1 MYSLTET
8 TRRLH
13 IGKRRL
19 YQLLESEGITPTLKS
34 GHKLLT
40 EADFQHISKTLQ
52 HGSEPA
58 HKSGQVRLDT
68 AHDTVQHHAGTA
80 HDTEQHVSDTA
91 HNTPPLLLDRM
102 SSEIEHL
109 RQLLANEQEERRAER
124 QERENYQQMVMVLQ
138 GDMKQLRKQLLET
151 PTPSTF
157 NVSNSATEQAATA
170 EFTEAAPRPDT
181 PVDITEEA
189 TPQHEAIVGNGSW
202 GGRLTAFG
210 LIGTTVVVIAF
221 FIAINNPDL
230 VLIKAI
236 TSLWQ

>member
-52 HGSEPA
+52 HGSEPT
-58 HKSGQVRLDT
+58 HKSGQAKFDT
-68 AHDTVQHHAGTA
+68 AR
-80 HDTEQHVSDTA
+80 DTA

-138 GDMKQLRKQLLET
+138 GDMKQLRQQLLET

-157 NVSNSATEQAATA
+157 SVSNSATEQTAT
-170 EFTEAAPRPDT
+170 RPDT
-181 PVDITEEA
+181 PVDFTGEA
-189 TPQHEAIVGNGSW
+189 APQPEAVVSNNSW
-202 GGRLTAFG
+202 GNRLTAFG
-210 LIGTTVVVIAF
+210 LIGTTVVVISF
-221 FIAINNPDL
+221 LIAINNPDL
-230 VLIKAI
+230 ILSKAI

>member
-8 TRRLH
+8 TRQLH

-52 HGSEPA
+52 HGSESA
-58 HKSGQVRLDT
+58 HKSGHARLDT
-68 AHDTVQHHAGTA
+68 AHDTAQHHAGTA

-91 HNTPPLLLDRM
+91 HNTPPLLLNRM

-138 GDMKQLRKQLLET
+138 GDMKQLRQQLLEA
-151 PTPSTF
+151 PTSPTF
-157 NVSNSATEQAATA
+157 SVSNPVAERDMPA
-170 EFTEAAPRPDT
+170 EFTEATPRPET
-181 PVDITEEA
+181 IPNASSGSGARAFGIMTLVVLAALAWVTMTNTEL
-189 TPQHEAIVGNGSW
+189 PLREAI
-202 GGRLTAFG
+202 A
-210 LIGTTVVVIAF
+210 
-221 FIAINNPDL
+221 
-230 VLIKAI
+230 
-236 TSLWQ
+236 SLWQ

>member
-8 TRRLH
+8 TRQLH

-52 HGSEPA
+52 HGSESA
-58 HKSGQVRLDT
+58 HKPGLTRLD
-68 AHDTVQHHAGTA
+68 TA

-91 HNTPPLLLDRM
+91 HNTPPLLLNRM

-138 GDMKQLRKQLLET
+138 GDMKQLRQQLLET
-151 PTPSTF
+151 STPSTF
-157 NVSNSATEQAATA
+157 SVSNSATDQAAPMGFA
-170 EFTEAAPRPDT
+170 EAVPGADI

-189 TPQHEAIVGNGSW
+189 TPQYEAIVSNDSW
-202 GGRLTAFG
+202 GSRLKAFG
-210 LIGTTVVVIAF
+210 LISTAMLVIAF
-221 FIAINNPDL
+221 FLTINNPDL
-230 VLIKAI
+230 FLSQAI
-236 TSLWQ
+236 ASLWQ

>member
-8 TRRLH
+8 TRQLH

-52 HGSEPA
+52 HGSESA
-58 HKSGQVRLDT
+58 HKSGQARLDT
-68 AHDTVQHHAGTA
+68 AHDTAQHRAGTA

-138 GDMKQLRKQLLET
+138 GDMKQLRQQLLET

-157 NVSNSATEQAATA
+157 SVSNSATEQAAPVDFA
-170 EFTEAAPRPDT
+170 EAVPEADT

-189 TPQHEAIVGNGSW
+189 TPQHEAIVSNNSW
-202 GGRLTAFG
+202 SSRLTAFS
-210 LIGTTVVVIAF
+210 LISTAMLVIALF
-221 FIAINNPDL
+221 LTINNPDL
-230 VLIKAI
+230 FLSQAI
-236 TSLWQ
+236 ASLWQ

>member
-52 HGSEPA
+52 HGSEPT
-58 HKSGQVRLDT
+58 HKSGQAKFDT
-68 AHDTVQHHAGTA
+68 AR
-80 HDTEQHVSDTA
+80 DTA

-138 GDMKQLRKQLLET
+138 GDMKQLRQQLLET

-157 NVSNSATEQAATA
+157 SVSNSATEQAA
-170 EFTEAAPRPDT
+170 PRPDT
-181 PVDITEEA
+181 PVDFTGEA
-189 TPQHEAIVGNGSW
+189 APQPEAVVSNNSW
-202 GGRLTAFG
+202 GNRLTAFG
-210 LIGTTVVVIAF
+210 LIGTTVVVISF
-221 FIAINNPDL
+221 LIAINNPDL
-230 VLIKAI
+230 ILSKAI

>member
-40 EADFQHISKTLQ
+40 EADFQQISKTLQ
-52 HGSEPA
+52 HESDPT
-58 HKSGQVRLDT
+58 HKSGQARFDT
-68 AHDTVQHHAGTA
+68 AHDTAQYHAGTA

-138 GDMKQLRKQLLET
+138 GDMKQLRQQLLET

-157 NVSNSATEQAATA
+157 SVSNSATEQAA
-170 EFTEAAPRPDT
+170 PRPDT
-181 PVDITEEA
+181 PVDFTGEA
-189 TPQHEAIVGNGSW
+189 APQPEAVVSNNSW
-202 GGRLTAFG
+202 GNRLTAFG
-210 LIGTTVVVIAF
+210 LIGTTVVVISF
-221 FIAINNPDL
+221 LIAINNPDL
-230 VLIKAI
+230 FLSKAI

>member
-52 HGSEPA
+52 HGSESA

-91 HNTPPLLLDRM
+91 HNTPPLLLNRM

-138 GDMKQLRKQLLET
+138 GDMKQLRQQLLE
-151 PTPSTF
+151 PSDQSPPFSVT
-157 NVSNSATEQAATA
+157 NPVAEPEVSAD
-170 EFTEAAPRPDT
+170 FTETTIRPET
-181 PVDITEEA
+181 VANT
-189 TPQHEAIVGNGSW
+189 GSS
-202 GGRLTAFG
+202 GRAFG
-210 LIGTTVVVIAF
+210 MIALVILA
-221 FIAINNPDL
+221 A
-230 VLIKAI
+230 VAWVAI
-236 TSLWQ
+236 TNTELPLRENIASIWR

>member
-58 HKSGQVRLDT
+58 HKSGQARFDT
-68 AHDTVQHHAGTA
+68 AHDTAQHHAGTA

-91 HNTPPLLLDRM
+91 HNTPPLLLNRM

-138 GDMKQLRKQLLET
+138 GDMKQLRQQLLE
-151 PTPSTF
+151 PSDQSPPLSVT
-157 NVSNSATEQAATA
+157 NPVAEPEVLVCGKSIPIALASARRSYA
-170 EFTEAAPRPDT
+170 
-181 PVDITEEA
+181 
-189 TPQHEAIVGNGSW
+189 
-202 GGRLTAFG
+202 
-210 LIGTTVVVIAF
+210 
-221 FIAINNPDL
+221 
-230 VLIKAI
+230 
-236 TSLWQ
+236 